1 MDRLNAQMKRFNML
15 TSEIDSAYHAAS
27 RKLGI
32 SDSAMMILYALCEG
46 GGECM
51 LSDVTSCIGKQ
62 TVNSALRK
70 LETDSIVTTEPCGGR
85 KKKLKLTE
93 SGRALAEKTAE
104 KIIRVENEIFGEW
117 SDADKDSYIE
127 LTRRYLNMFKEK
139 TKKL

>member
-62 TVNSALRK
+62 TVNSALRR
-70 LETDSIVTTEPCGGR
+70 LEADGIVTTEQSGGR
-85 KKKLKLTE
+85 KKKLRLTAN
-93 SGRALAEKTAE
+93 GQAFAEKTAAQ
-104 KIIRVENEIFGEW
+104 IIRVENEIFAEW
-117 SDADKDSYIE
+117 SDADKDAYIG
-127 LTRRYLNMFKEK
+127 LTRRYLDMFKEK
-139 TKKL
+139 TKGL

>member
-1 MDRLNAQMKRFNML
+1 MDKLNAQMKRFNIL
-15 TSEIDSAYHAAS
+15 SSEIDSAYHAAS

-51 LSDVTSCIGKQ
+51 LSEVTSCIGKQ

-70 LETDSIVTTEPCGGR
+70 LETGGMVTTELCGGR
-85 KKKLKLTE
+85 KKKLRLTD
-93 SGRALAEKTAE
+93 SGRALAEKTAAR
-104 KIIRVENEIFGEW
+104 IIRVENEIFAEW
-117 SDADKDSYIE
+117 SDTDKDAYIE